1 MRWHLF
7 MIEKKS
13 AAFVRQ
19 RGFLTEFLK
28 NVAIPRRLFHP
39 LLNKGQ
45 FSPQKCHNNL
55 GKMNPPCLITAA
67 LLACVASSSSPST
80 APPNSEQRI
89 FAATVDLGL
98 FLNRFLCLVIPQLCA
113 LKNTRAFSSA
123 PLGCSCLVPWN
134 FVSAW
139 LIIARFQFQG
149 FSSPGRGN
157 GAKAKMW

>member
-7 MIEKKS
+7 MMEKQT
-13 AAFVRQ
+13 AAFVTSHRK
-19 RGFLTEFLK
+19 FPK
-28 NVAIPRRLFHP
+28 NVASPRRLFHP
-39 LLNKGQ
+39 LLNKGHVP
-45 FSPQKCHNNL
+45 PQNTRIIW
-55 GKMNPPCLITAA
+55 GKMNPPCPITAA
-67 LLACVASSSSPST
+67 LLACVASSSSPSG
-80 APPNSEQRI
+80 APPDSQQRI
-89 FAATVDLGL
+89 FAAPVDSGL
-98 FLNRFLCLVIPQLCA
+98 FWNHFLCLVIPQLSA

-134 FVSAW
+134 FVLAR